1 MDKKKKIVPAN
12 VLAVSLIDK
21 MRQRVVDIERMR
33 LGELTRPVVREW
45 QRLKL
50 LEKELLGN

>member
-12 VLAVSLIDK
+12 VLAVSLVDK
-21 MRQRVVDIERMR
+21 MRQRVADIERMR
-33 LGELTRPVVREW
+33 LGQLTRPLVREW

-50 LEKELLGN
+50 LEKEVFGN